1 MIISFSI
8 LLGLISTVFFYRRFI
23 ILKVVVLL
31 WILSTYTIK
40 LYYYIKKRRDN
51 RMYKVESKEL
61 NGYFLETYNL
71 IKDDKDYKVMF
82 MSRDKKEIGVQIN
95 DFKNNIDD
103 NIMNKDLI
111 VHCNISND
119 DELVVELT
127 KIIRKFCYYFDK
139 DYKLDIFIEYLHDY
153 ISENYSDMQHINIYK
168 YNLCVFLNDNQ
179 FTEKAFSLKS
189 VMNEGKTFKELICM

>member
-1 MIISFSI
+1 
-8 LLGLISTVFFYRRFI
+8 
-23 ILKVVVLL
+23 
-31 WILSTYTIK
+31 
-40 LYYYIKKRRDN
+40 
-51 RMYKVESKEL
+51 MYKVESKEL

-119 DELVVELT
+119 DELVV
-127 KIIRKFCYYFDK
+127 
-139 DYKLDIFIEYLHDY
+139 
-153 ISENYSDMQHINIYK
+153 
-168 YNLCVFLNDNQ
+168 
-179 FTEKAFSLKS
+179 
-189 VMNEGKTFKELICM
+189 